1 MYMGEI
7 GHNTDEW
14 QADFCRVM
22 REVNIGYTFWPY
34 KKVDNSCFNAITRPE
49 GWDKIVEF
57 AEADRS
63 TYEKIRLAR
72 PNQELARKALLDF
85 IENSKCLKCTPQ
97 KGYIESLG
105 LTVK

>member
-1 MYMGEI
+1 M
-7 GHNTDEW
+7 
-14 QADFCRVM
+14 
-22 REVNIGYTFWPY
+22 
-34 KKVDNSCFNAITRPE
+34 
-49 GWDKIVEF
+49 EF

-85 IENSKCLKCTPQ
+85 IENSKCAKCIPQ